1 MGYDSESESKVN
13 RLLEAGVFDQAQVD
27 NFTDEERRVTESMTD
42 ENVEHLIRIRKEMNH
57 AASGKT
63 PIVARW

>member
-1 MGYDSESESKVN
+1 MEYDSKSNVG
-13 RLLEAGVFDQAQVD
+13 RLLDAGVFDQEQVD
-27 NFTDEERRVTESMTD
+27 NFTDEESEVTESMSN

>member
-1 MGYDSESESKVN
+1 MAIDSKSNVDK
-13 RLLEAGVFDQAQVD
+13 LLEAGVFDREQVD
-27 NFTDEERRVTESMTD
+27 NFTDEERDVTESMTD